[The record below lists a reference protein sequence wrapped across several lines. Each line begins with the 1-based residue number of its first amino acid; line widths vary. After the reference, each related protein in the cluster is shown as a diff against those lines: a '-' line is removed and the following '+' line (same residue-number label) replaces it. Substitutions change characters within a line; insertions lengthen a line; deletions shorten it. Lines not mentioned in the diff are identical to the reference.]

1 MQMKFALVLFLIS
14 LLTRFVMVQ
23 TTAFDG
29 LYGQDPFAYFNYSL
43 ELRQAL
49 GNLQSPPPFFW
60 PLGYPLLVVL
70 GMLAAGT
77 KPIAGQMISVIAGA
91 LVAPLVYLIVLE
103 LRSGARFGAAD
114 ARFGAAAAGLL
125 AAFSAQLMLSS
136 LSIMS
141 DAAALFWITLSAWA
155 MLRYLRH
162 LSLRWLALAA
172 FALGWA
178 VLTRWAYAL
187 AVLPWAVSG
196 LFAWRAARLPWRKTL
211 LAAGTAVLVTGLLV
225 GWQLI
230 PGAARG
236 KIAFAGDLRVYSWDP
251 ANAFRSTITNF
262 DGLFQYERP
271 MGLFYALPAVHPA
284 FVFPLMLPFLL
295 LGLWK
300 AVHLNRPQAL
310 LLLGWPLTMY
320 IFLAGVAWQNPRFS
334 LAFYPPLL
342 AIAGLGIQHAWNWST
357 TRINS
362 SSPSDKPR
370 RFSTLYSLLAT
381 LYSRHLPLATCHL
394 LPAARYLL
402 TAWLA
407 LALAGSLAWSFRD
420 VGNFARWNHSRVAAA
435 SWAEARVPAG
445 STLVV
450 FDLTAT
456 LIHYTKL
463 DVEEIYALD
472 LADLA
477 ALKAKSAPLY
487 LLLDVANVES
497 QWKDKSPQ
505 INYHWLRDNG
515 RLSEIG
521 RFPPYTLYGVES
533 R

>member
-1 MQMKFALVLFLIS
+1 MKFAVILFLIS
-14 LLTRFVMVQ
+14 VLTRFLLVQ
-23 TTAFDG
+23 MTGFDG

-49 GNLQSPPPFFW
+49 SNLQPPPSFFW

-70 GMLAAGT
+70 GTLAAGSE
-77 KPIAGQMISVIAGA
+77 PFAGQSISVIPGA
-91 LVAPLVYLIVLE
+91 LVAPLIYLIVLE
-103 LRSGARFGAAD
+103 LRPARRFGAAD

-162 LSLRWLALAA
+162 LSLGWLALAA

-187 AVLPWAVSG
+187 AVLPWAVSA

-211 LAAGTAVLVTGLLV
+211 LAAGTAILVAGLLV

-230 PGAARG
+230 PGAGRG
-236 KIAFAGDLRVYSWDP
+236 EIAFAGDLRVYSWDP

-271 MGLFYALPAVHPA
+271 MGLFYALPAVQPA

-320 IFLAGVAWQNPRFS
+320 VFLAGVAWQNPRFS

-342 AIAGLGIQHAWNWST
+342 AITGLGIQHAWNWSNRLNT
-357 TRINS
+357 T
-362 SSPSDKPR
+362 
-370 RFSTLYSLLAT
+370 TLSNQKLHGT
-381 LYSRHLPLATCHL
+381 LSRHLPLATCHL
-394 LPAARYLL
+394 PLATRYFLAFL
-402 TAWLA
+402 LA
-407 LALAGSLAWSFRD
+407 LALAGALAWSFRD
-420 VGNFARWNHSRVAAA
+420 VGNFAHWSQSRVDAA
-435 SWAEARVPAG
+435 SWVEARVPAG
-445 STLVV
+445 STLVA

-456 LIHYTKL
+456 LSHYTNL
-463 DVEEIYALD
+463 NIEEIYALD

-477 ALKAKSAPLY
+477 ALKTGTAPLY

-497 QWKDKSPQ
+497 QWRDKSPQ

-515 RLSEIG
+515 RLTEIG
-521 RFPPYTLYGVES
+521 RFPPYTLYSMEPD
-533 R
+533 